1 MPEPVAYLIPDFCR
15 IYAISRTS
23 FYREIKAKR
32 LRLFK
37 RGKRSLVERVEAERW
52 YARLT
57 GRPPQEGGK
66 TQT

>member
-1 MPEPVAYLIPDFCR
+1 MEPAAYLIPDFCR

-23 FYREIKAKR
+23 FYREINAKR

-52 YARLT
+52 FASFTRQ
-57 GRPPQEGGK
+57 PQGGG
-66 TQT
+66 TN